1 MIKIIEDVMN
11 YPFLRRAFLAGF
23 LISFCIAILGVNLV
37 LKRYSM
43 IGDTLSH
50 VGFSAFSV
58 SCAMNW
64 APFFVAMPVVVLAAI
79 FLLVLNKNSKMKG
92 DAVLALFSNSFLA
105 VGVIIISATTGMNTD
120 VLTYMF
126 GSILTL
132 NSLDLILCFIFSF
145 LTIFVFIFLYNK
157 MFVLASDEDFAKAIG
172 IKVKIYNLIIAI
184 ITAVTI
190 VLSMKMVGALL
201 ISSMIIFP
209 VLTSKLIFNSYK
221 KVVIFSAFISIS
233 CFMLGF
239 FVAYF
244 LSLPTGA
251 CIVVCDLIL
260 FFIFKIISLFKNKSI

>member
-1 MIKIIEDVMN
+1 MN
-11 YPFLRRAFLAGF
+11 YPFLRRAFLAGL

-50 VGFSAFSV
+50 IGFSSFSV

-64 APFFVAMPVVVLAAI
+64 APFFVSMPVVVVAAI
-79 FLLVLNKNSKMKG
+79 FLLVLNKRSRMKG

-105 VGVIIISATTGMNTD
+105 IGIIIISATTGMNTD

-132 NSLDLILCFIFSF
+132 NYLDLALCFVFSF
-145 LTIFVFIFLYNK
+145 LTMVIFIFLYNK
-157 MFVLASDEDFAKAIG
+157 IFALTFDEDFAKAVG
-172 IKVKIYNLIIAI
+172 VKVTLYNLIIAV
-184 ITAVTI
+184 ITALTI
-190 VLSMKMVGALL
+190 VVSMKMVGALL

-209 VLTSKLIFNSYK
+209 VLTSNLVFNSYK
-221 KVVIFSAFISIS
+221 KVVIFSAIISIF
-233 CFMLGF
+233 CFIVGF

-251 CIVVCDLIL
+251 CIVIFNLIV
-260 FFIFKIISLFKNKSI
+260 FFIYKIFVFLKNKNFIK